1 LAQGLSSVLSI
12 RAGKL
17 EGIMLRWLTKDS
29 KNSKNAEAFGS
40 IAEGLQKLYREK
52 LLPVEKEH
60 DFADFHGPELTDAE
74 FQARPMVLLLGQ
86 YSTGKSTFIRHLL
99 GRDYPGLHIGP
110 EPTTDKFVAVC
121 HDNHDQ
127 VIPGNA
133 LVVDKSLP
141 FTALAEFGNSF
152 LGRFECSKCNSKV
165 LEGITLIDTP
175 GVLAGEKQ
183 RVNRGYEFE
192 KVVQWF
198 ASRVDMILVLFDV
211 SKLDISD
218 EFRRVLLA
226 LKGNDSKI
234 HIVLNKADRVTTPQ
248 LMRVYGALMWSLGK
262 VINTPE
268 VTRVY
273 IGSFWDE
280 PLHNDE
286 QRKLF
291 ESEAIDL
298 YHNLNQLPRGAAVR
312 KLNDLIKRARLA
324 KVHAYILVTLK
335 EKMPSMFGKAKEQE
349 KLRTNLPTIYAEIAK
364 VRQVP
369 VGDFPDA
376 QIMSEKLKSMDF
388 SKFKKIDLKKLS
400 ILETM
405 LSTDLPRLLQLVPAE
420 MEKATP
426 AQHQAEQA
434 NAPFATSKAGGLSEA
449 STYQNEWL
457 RAPPNVEDYRKDFEK
472 IDINGTGKISG
483 GQAKDMMVQ
492 SKLPSNVLHKIWT
505 LADVDKD
512 GALTV
517 YEFSLAMHFIKMRL
531 DGQDLPPV
539 LPAHLACPMSTE

>member
-1 LAQGLSSVLSI
+1 
-12 RAGKL
+12 
-17 EGIMLRWLTKDS
+17 
-29 KNSKNAEAFGS
+29 
-40 IAEGLQKLYREK
+40 
-52 LLPVEKEH
+52 
-60 DFADFHGPELTDAE
+60 
-74 FQARPMVLLLGQ
+74 
-86 YSTGKSTFIRHLL
+86 
-99 GRDYPGLHIGP
+99 
-110 EPTTDKFVAVC
+110 
-121 HDNHDQ
+121 
-127 VIPGNA
+127 
-133 LVVDKSLP
+133 
-141 FTALAEFGNSF
+141 
-152 LGRFECSKCNSKV
+152 
-165 LEGITLIDTP
+165 
-175 GVLAGEKQ
+175 
-183 RVNRGYEFE
+183 
-192 KVVQWF
+192 
-198 ASRVDMILVLFDV
+198 
-211 SKLDISD
+211 
-218 EFRRVLLA
+218 LA

-291 ESEAIDL
+291 ECEAIDL

-376 QIMSEKLKSMDF
+376 QMMSEKLKSMDF

-426 AQHQAEQA
+426 AQHQAEQT
-434 NAPFATSKAGGLSEA
+434 NTPFATSKAGGLSEA
-449 STYQNEWL
+449 NIYQNEWL

-472 IDINGTGKISG
+472 IDINGTGKVSG

-512 GALTV
+512 GALSV

-539 LPAHLACPMSTE
+539 LPAHLACPISTE